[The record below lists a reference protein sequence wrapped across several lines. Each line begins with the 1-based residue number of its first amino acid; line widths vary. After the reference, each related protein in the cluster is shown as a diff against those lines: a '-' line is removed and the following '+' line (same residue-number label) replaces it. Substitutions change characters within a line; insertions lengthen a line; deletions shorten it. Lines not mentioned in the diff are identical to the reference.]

1 MNFTLAGNINLGDFV
16 KLGSGEEG
24 YIEDIQWRVTRIR
37 TLFDTVVVIPNHR
50 LAESVVTNYHQ
61 PAPDVAILIPVGVH
75 SASDLEEVERV
86 TCQVGRRIME
96 TIPGAVP
103 GFDPLVRYRA
113 FGDST
118 IDFDVILRLR
128 SYPDILLVRHEF
140 IKALVRAF
148 ASEGIVI
155 PFPVRAINLE
165 QEQAGA
171 ARGVPSVRAPSESSF
186 EEH

>member
-1 MNFTLAGNINLGDFV
+1 
-16 KLGSGEEG
+16 
-24 YIEDIQWRVTRIR
+24 
-37 TLFDTVVVIPNHR
+37 VVVIPNHR